1 MPVPDAKTIDSK
13 SPPVR
18 RRDADATKE
27 KILDAALQSFS
38 TQGFEA
44 SSTRQI
50 ESLAGVKRGLISYHF
65 GSKQQLWE
73 AAVDRLMRVVGKDL
87 QDALDGMANVDDF
100 ARFRFFVRAYV
111 RVCAR
116 HPELNRLM
124 IREGVQ
130 ATGRLKWLAQ
140 RSVRPWFDRVAKLL
154 DDARALGCAPQMD
167 HHNFFY
173 ILTGAAATIF
183 ANAAEARLLTGRD
196 TLSDAEVSAH
206 ADVVA
211 NLLFPEK

>member
-1 MPVPDAKTIDSK
+1 MSAPDTSAAVSK
-13 SPPVR
+13 SPVR
-18 RRDADATKE
+18 RRDADATRE
-27 KILDAALQSFS
+27 KILDAALQCFS

-50 ESLAGVKRGLISYHF
+50 ESLAGVKRGLITYHF
-65 GSKQQLWE
+65 GSKQRLWE
-73 AAVDRLMRVVGKDL
+73 ATADRLMRAVGTDL
-87 QDALDGMANVDDF
+87 QDALDGMANADGA

-124 IREGVQ
+124 IREGAQ
-130 ATGRLKWLAQ
+130 ANGRLKRLVQ
-140 RSVRPWFDRVAKLL
+140 RSVQPWFDRVAGLL
-154 DDARALGCAPQMD
+154 DEARALGCAPQMD

-196 TLSDAEVSAH
+196 TLSEAEVSAH
-206 ADVVA
+206 ADFLA
-211 NLLFPEK
+211 DLLFPEK

>member
-1 MPVPDAKTIDSK
+1 MPNPDSATAGSNAPAK
-13 SPPVR
+13 
-18 RRDADATKE
+18 RRDADATRE
-27 KILDAALQSFS
+27 RILDAALQSFS
-38 TQGFEA
+38 TQGFDA

-50 ESLAGVKRGLISYHF
+50 ESLAGVKRGLITYHF

-73 AAVDRLMRVVGKDL
+73 ATADRLMRVVGKDL
-87 QDALDGMANVDDF
+87 QDALDGMANADGA

-124 IREGVQ
+124 IREGAQ
-130 ATGRLKWLAQ
+130 ANGRLKWLVQ
-140 RSVRPWFDRVAKLL
+140 RSVKPWFDRVARLL
-154 DDARALGCAPQMD
+154 DDARALGFAPEMD

-173 ILTGAAATIF
+173 ILTGGAATIF

-196 TLSDAEVSAH
+196 TLSEAEVSAH
-206 ADVVA
+206 ADVLA

>member
-1 MPVPDAKTIDSK
+1 MPNPDSASVGSNT
-13 SPPVR
+13 PVK
-18 RRDADATKE
+18 RRDADATRE

-38 TQGFEA
+38 TQGFDA

-50 ESLAGVKRGLISYHF
+50 ESLAGVKRGLITYHF

-73 AAVDRLMRVVGKDL
+73 ATADRLMRVVGGEL
-87 QDALDGMANVDDF
+87 QDALEGMANADGA

-130 ATGRLKWLAQ
+130 ADERLRWLVQ
-140 RSVRPWFDRVAKLL
+140 RSVRPWFDRVSRLL
-154 DDARALGCAPQMD
+154 DDAQALGFAPEMD

-173 ILTGAAATIF
+173 ILTGGAATIF

-196 TLSDAEVSAH
+196 TLSEAEVSAH
-206 ADVVA
+206 ADVLA

>member
-1 MPVPDAKTIDSK
+1 MPNPDSATAGSNAPAK
-13 SPPVR
+13 
-18 RRDADATKE
+18 RRDADATRE
-27 KILDAALQSFS
+27 RILDAALQSFS
-38 TQGFEA
+38 TQGFDA

-50 ESLAGVKRGLISYHF
+50 ESLAGVKRGLITYHF

-73 AAVDRLMRVVGKDL
+73 ATTDRLMRVVGKDL
-87 QDALDGMANVDDF
+87 QDALDGMTNADGA

-124 IREGVQ
+124 IREGAQ
-130 ATGRLKWLAQ
+130 ANGRLKWLVQ
-140 RSVRPWFDRVAKLL
+140 RSVKPWFDRVARLL
-154 DDARALGCAPQMD
+154 DDARALGFAPEMD

-173 ILTGAAATIF
+173 ILTGGAATIF

-196 TLSDAEVSAH
+196 TLSEAEVSAH
-206 ADVVA
+206 ADVLA